1 MKSAIITFTGV
12 YFKFDDETKETRAMF
27 NYVVT
32 DGDVKGYSKDKESQ
46 INPKTGKN
54 CLSLQTQDENNS
66 VLEEHLGLPRFVSTT
81 DLGQSVEINR
91 AKRQDGSYDWFVDN
105 TEKVLIATAVKSMS
119 TEEKTAYAKDSA
131 KQKIDDAKATAQR
144 IIALKKAQSAVV
156 ADLKTK

>member
-54 CLSLQTQDENNS
+54 CLSLQTQDENNN